1 MDELYKQ
8 EVLELTE
15 LLKNDEEWEDLRNIL
30 TQKGFNLNN
39 IVLASF
45 VEDDKG
51 NEYGVI
57 VTKDIQI
64 SEYSRL
70 TQNEKN
76 NIDSFKLKDITNEK
90 NKIDKYPQILVAI
103 DMIKNKEIL

>member
-30 TQKGFNLNN
+30 IQKGFNLSKT
-39 IVLASF
+39 VLVSF

-64 SEYSRL
+64 IEYSKL
-70 TQNEKN
+70 NKHEKN
-76 NIDSFKLKDITNEK
+76 NIDIFKLKNITNEK
-90 NKIDKYPQILVAI
+90 DKINKYPQIPIAI

>member
-30 TQKGFNLNN
+30 IQKGFNLSKT
-39 IVLASF
+39 VLVSF

-64 SEYSRL
+64 IEYSKL
-70 TQNEKN
+70 TQHEKN
-76 NIDSFKLKDITNEK
+76 NIDIFKLKNITNEK
-90 NKIDKYPQILVAI
+90 DKINKYPQIPIAI